1 MAGVGDTEPWLVSNS
16 WNSDM
21 SSSTRLGGLWGVP
34 ALGWWLGKATEVGR
48 GELGAAELYL
58 V

>member
-1 MAGVGDTEPWLVSNS
+1 MAGVGETEPGPVSNS

-21 SSSTRLGGLWGVP
+21 SSSTLLGGLWGVP
-34 ALGWWLGKATEVGR
+34 DLGWWFGKATEVGR